1 MSSNLHHIGEFQ
13 FVDGETVETSELID
27 LYKSVGWSSY
37 ASKPEL
43 MAQLL
48 TNSLYYRVARYKSKL
63 VGLIRVVG
71 DGVSIVYVQD
81 LLVHPAYQGY
91 GLGKALLNHILEK
104 YKEVR
109 PVVSLTD
116 GLESTRLSYEACS
129 LRNLNDCKL
138 SAYIRCPW

>member
-27 LYKSVGWSSY
+27 LYKSGGWSTY

-48 TNSLYYRVARYKSKL
+48 TNSLYYRAARYTSKL

-71 DGVSIVYVQD
+71 NGVSIVYVQD
-81 LLVHPAYQGY
+81 LLVYPDYQGCD
-91 GLGKALLNHILEK
+91 LG
-104 YKEVR
+104 
-109 PVVSLTD
+109 
-116 GLESTRLSYEACS
+116 
-129 LRNLNDCKL
+129 
-138 SAYIRCPW
+138 